1 MSKKTV
7 YAALLAAGLGFSA
20 LAAGANAVAAVKTE
34 PDPALVD
41 AIVHRMESD
50 GSLDQA
56 VERALGRIAK
66 RQEDARRAEQARAQ
80 QQLEAKA
87 KDARAVSAGRDHIRG
102 NPAAPVSLIEYSDF
116 ECPYCKRFHATPKV
130 LLERFAG
137 KVNWV
142 WRHFPLSFHEPVAR
156 QEAIASE
163 CAAAQGGNDAFW
175 KYADALFA
183 NTQSNGH
190 GLPGS
195 KTLQMLATETGLDGA
210 VFSRCLAQGQVA
222 KRIDED
228 IADGAKAGV
237 NGTPT
242 TLIRNNRTG
251 ATEVVVGALPAAALA
266 AAIERELGQARH

>member
-87 KDARAVSAGRDHIRG
+87 EDARAVSAGRDHIRG

-130 LLERFAG
+130 LLERFGG

>member
-1 MSKKTV
+1 MSKKAV
-7 YAALLAAGLGFSA
+7 YATLLAACLGLSA
-20 LAAGANAVAAVKTE
+20 LATGANAVTAVKTE
-34 PDPALVD
+34 PDPALVNE
-41 AIVHRMESD
+41 IVQRIESD
-50 GSLDQA
+50 GSLDHA

-87 KDARAVSAGRDHIRG
+87 KDARAVTADRDHIRG
-102 NPAAPVSLIEYSDF
+102 NPSAPVSLIEYSDF
-116 ECPYCKRFHATPKV
+116 ECPFCKRFHATPKV
-130 LLERFAG
+130 LLERFGG

-142 WRHFPLSFHEPVAR
+142 WRHFPLPFHEPVAR

-190 GLPGS
+190 GLPGG
-195 KTLQMLATETGLDGA
+195 KTLQMLATETGLNGA
-210 VFSRCLAQGQVA
+210 VFSRCLAQGRVA

-251 ATEVVVGALPAAALA
+251 ATEVVVGAMPAAALA
-266 AAIERELGQARH
+266 SAIELELGQTRH

>member
-1 MSKKTV
+1 MP
-7 YAALLAAGLGFSA
+7 F
-20 LAAGANAVAAVKTE
+20 E

-87 KDARAVSAGRDHIRG
+87 EDARAVSAGRDHIRG

-130 LLERFAG
+130 LLERFGG

>member
-20 LAAGANAVAAVKTE
+20 LAAGTNAVAAVKTE

-80 QQLEAKA
+80 QQLEARA
-87 KDARAVSAGRDHIRG
+87 KDARAVSTGRDHIRG

-116 ECPYCKRFHATPKV
+116 ECPYCKRFNATPKV
-130 LLERFAG
+130 LLERFGG

-142 WRHFPLSFHEPVAR
+142 WRHFPLPFHEPVAR

-195 KTLQMLATETGLDGA
+195 KTLPMLASETGLDGA

-222 KRIDED
+222 KLIDED

-266 AAIERELGQARH
+266 AAIERELGQAKH

>member
-56 VERALGRIAK
+56 VESALGRIAK

-87 KDARAVSAGRDHIRG
+87 EDARAVSAGRDHIRG

-130 LLERFAG
+130 LLERFGG

-163 CAAAQGGNDAFW
+163 CAATQGGNDAFW